1 MSIPY
6 VGKRFTP
13 SAFAA
18 YLDTVTFGDWQPKGV
33 CLHHTASPSL
43 AMRPQG
49 LTDQH
54 LKNLL
59 DYYQDELGWSGA
71 PHLFIDDREDG
82 IIVFQRLDRR
92 GVHAKSFNATHWGI
106 EMLGDYDTE
115 DPATGRGAKVVTTAC
130 AATVALLNKIGAGTS
145 GLVFHRDDP
154 QTTKTCPGS
163 KISRAGIVAQV
174 NPRLGITTRPN
185 TAPSLDPETPAP
197 WAREAVAWAAEKGL
211 MQAERPG
218 EPVTRQELAVVLE
231 RFAKLQAGQG

>member
-13 SAFAA
+13 TSFVA
-18 YLDTVTFGDWQPKGV
+18 YLDRLAFDGWQPKGV

-54 LKNLL
+54 LQNLL
-59 DYYQDELGWSGA
+59 SYYQDELGWSGA

-92 GVHAKSFNATHWGI
+92 GVHARTFNATHWGI

-115 DPATGRGAKVVTTAC
+115 DPTTGRGAKVLNNAC
-130 AATVALLNKIGAGTS
+130 AATAHLMRKIGVGAEM
-145 GLVFHRDDP
+145 VFHRDDP
-154 QTTKTCPGS
+154 KTTKTCPGRHVTVS
-163 KISRAGIVAQV
+163 LVQNGLKVH
-174 NPRLGITTRPN
+174 L
-185 TAPSLDPETPAP
+185 APYRKAAPAPDTETPAP
-197 WAREAVAWAAEKGL
+197 WAREAVAWAQEKGL